1 MQIRDFLETVVTTPE
16 GGYFNLASSIK
27 NDEGHI
33 VWREHWFKWPEEI
46 NEIVAKAGALRAS
59 ANVYFSAHL
68 FKEPKSTKENVLP
81 TRTVQADLDNADVFS
96 LVIQPTVV
104 VETSTG
110 RYQAFW
116 VLREDYATDIFESL
130 SRKLTYSI
138 PFCDHS
144 GWPLGHKFRLPH
156 TFNYK
161 YTEPFNINVVHA
173 TTKRHD
179 KSTFD
184 VLPDLDEQAVA
195 DDIED
200 RAWIDLPHVDLDIPP
215 LSLVRELKS
224 EGKLSLSAY
233 NKYKQVATDRSSALW
248 QLLCEC
254 INAGIGRDLTYW
266 VAYNSENN
274 KFADNTF
281 NATRDLR
288 KDVLRAEYKVHHRL
302 LDIKQ
307 AIADVRKSKTHGSM
321 QEKLNIIFAM
331 VLTNMRNNGI
341 FHHTIEGGLFYVPK
355 ATGRPIFLSTRSD
368 WLQTVLTYEYGLNA
382 ATEDF
387 RHVVTNLIATV
398 RNMPQDVHMNML
410 SFYDKSSQT
419 LLLHSGAR
427 DIYAITPTGMSI
439 ASNGENG
446 VLFQYTAKQEII
458 RPETGTLTTRWHNI
472 LFDGS
477 LVTLVN
483 LTQPQAK
490 ALLIPW
496 FMTILFRNACYTRPI
511 MAAFGPPGSG
521 KSTLMRIVY
530 RFLYGR
536 TKNLSQIG
544 QPDDFDVETST
555 APFVCYD
562 NVDTWDRWLP
572 DRLAQATT
580 ASDVTKRKLYSDAD
594 TVQIHRDTVLAL
606 TAHSPKFVR
615 EDIADRLLMI
625 NLSRRD
631 DFSDESNLLNSIT
644 SQRNVLWGDI
654 LKDIQTLLSTPYPN
668 SDDSPRFRIK
678 DFSTFGLWV
687 ARALGFEA
695 NFREAIRIVQR
706 GQQDMV
712 IAEEL
717 LLVTSI
723 DRLVKAEGGST
734 EGYHITDLFN
744 KLMELSGDPHSF
756 QRTYRNAIFLS
767 KKLPVMQDALK
778 AHFLVKW
785 SIDSNTGTRV
795 WKFAKRETESEGT

>member
-1 MQIRDFLETVVTTPE
+1 MQIRDFLETVITTPG

-27 NDEGHI
+27 DPEGDI
-33 VWREHWFKWPEEI
+33 VWREHWFKWPEDI
-46 NEIVAKAGALRAS
+46 NEIVVKANTLRTS

-68 FKEPKSTKENVLP
+68 FSKPQSAKENVLP
-81 TRTVQADLDNADVFS
+81 TRTIQADLDNADVFS
-96 LVIQPTVV
+96 LAIQPTVV
-104 VETSTG
+104 LETSSG

-116 VLREDYATDIFESL
+116 VLREDYAVDIFESL

-138 PFCDHS
+138 PYCDHS
-144 GWPLGHKFRLPH
+144 GWPLGHKFRIPH

-161 YTEPFNINVVHA
+161 YPEPFGIKVVH
-173 TTKRHD
+173 TSTKRHD
-179 KSTFD
+179 KETFD
-184 VLPDLDEQAVA
+184 VLPDLDDQTIK
-195 DDIED
+195 DDVED

-215 LSLVRELKS
+215 LALVKELRS

-233 NKYKQVATDRSSALW
+233 NKYKQATQDRSAALW

-266 VAYNSENN
+266 VAYNSDNN
-274 KFADNTF
+274 KFSGNHY

-288 KDVLRAEYKVHHRL
+288 KDVLRAEYKVHNRL

-307 AIADVRKSKTHGSM
+307 AIMDIRKSKTHGSI
-321 QEKLNIIFAM
+321 QEKLNVIFAM
-331 VLTNMRNNGI
+331 ILTDMRNNGV
-341 FHHTIEGGLFYVPK
+341 FHHTIEGELFYVPK
-355 ATGRPIFLSTRSD
+355 VTGRPIHLSTRSD
-368 WLQTVLTYEYGLNA
+368 WLQTVLTFEYGLNS

-387 RHVVTNLIATV
+387 RHVCNNLIATI
-398 RNMPQDVHMNML
+398 RNMPQNLHMNML
-410 SFYDKSSQT
+410 SYYDKSSQT

-427 DIYAITPTGMSI
+427 DIYSITPTSMAIS
-439 ASNGENG
+439 SNGENG
-446 VLFQYTAKQEII
+446 VLFQYTAKQELI
-458 RPETGTLTTRWHNI
+458 RPELGTLTDRWHDI
-472 LFDGS
+472 LFNGS
-477 LVTLVN
+477 LETLIN
-483 LTQPQAK
+483 LTRPQAK

-496 FMTILFRNACYTRPI
+496 FLTILFRNACYTRPI

-536 TKNLSQIG
+536 NKNLSQIG
-544 QPDDFDVETST
+544 QPDDFDVETSM

-562 NVDTWDRWLP
+562 NVDSWERWLP

-580 ASDVTKRKLYSDAD
+580 ASDVTKRKLYSDGD

-631 DFSDESNLLNSIT
+631 EFSDESALLDSIT
-644 SQRNVLWGDI
+644 TQRNALWGDLI
-654 LKDIQTLLSTPYPN
+654 KDIQTIIVTPYPD
-668 SDDSPRFRIK
+668 SDESPRFRIK

-695 NFREAIRIVQR
+695 DFREALRIIQR
-706 GQQDMV
+706 GQQDLV

-723 DRLVKAEGGST
+723 DRLVRAEGGET
-734 EGYHITDLFN
+734 KGYHVTDLYN
-744 KLMELSGDPHSF
+744 KLTELSGDAHSF
-756 QRTYRNAIFLS
+756 QRIYRNAMFLS
-767 KKLPVMQDALK
+767 KKLPVMQEALK
-778 AHFLVKW
+778 SHFVVKW
-785 SIDSNTGTRV
+785 DIDRSTGTRV
-795 WKFAKRETESEGT
+795 WKFSKREPDGD